1 MHAVR
6 MNLKDRKCSCFP
18 DPLLRAGSVVGT
30 TTPSRNDQDRKHVV
44 VGDSNSNPF
53 NQTPHLKNQGF
64 LRPIMHQF
72 NVPIYQQQPKRD

>member
-1 MHAVR
+1 MPAVS
-6 MNLKDRKCSCFP
+6 MSPKNRKCSLFP
-18 DPLLRAGSVVGT
+18 DPLLRGGSVLGA

-44 VGDSNSNPF
+44 VGDTNSNPF
-53 NQTPHLKNQGF
+53 DRNQGF